1 VTVQQTTRA
10 EEAMRLTARRLLD
23 GRPLRMGE
31 LATELG
37 VSRVSLHRWVGSRE
51 ELLGETLSML
61 AERNIADAIR
71 TTRSRARGGA
81 RIAAIVGRY
90 LRTVNTTAGLRA
102 FIEREP
108 ELAMRILTTKASPVQ
123 ARSVAAVEALLR
135 ETAAAGELDPPMD
148 VHDLAYVI
156 VRIGESFLYANLIT
170 GEPPDDEK
178 ARQAIAA
185 LLR

>member
-1 VTVQQTTRA
+1 MPAAQASRA
-10 EEAMRLTARRLLD
+10 EDAVRLAARRILE

-31 LATELG
+31 LAAELG
-37 VSRVSLHRWVGSRE
+37 VTRVSLHRWVGSRE
-51 ELLGETLSML
+51 ELLGEALWAL
-61 AERNIADAIR
+61 AQRGIEDAARSTR
-71 TTRSRARGGA
+71 TRARGGA
-81 RIAAIVGRY
+81 RIAAIVGAY
-90 LRTVNTTAGLRA
+90 IRTVNATPGVRA

-123 ARSVAAVEALLR
+123 ARSVAAVEGLLNN
-135 ETAAAGELDPPMD
+135 AVAAGELDPPLA

-156 VRIGESFLYANLIT
+156 VRISESFLYANLIT